1 MKSFDI
7 EAEDFLRS
15 VASGITAQ
23 FLSGRFEGS
32 WHPNGFAVFH
42 AGEAEGLGRLRLHVW
57 ARGQRVT
64 LDGQPAIHSHPWDL
78 CSLVLAGCYED
89 TIYRAEEFSAA
100 VPGLLQGYRIRF
112 GAAREGDTAYP
123 LPIWYRLTASE
134 QRSVTTGHC
143 HRLAAGV
150 LHATH
155 VPHSSFAATLV
166 LTSRAVD
173 LEKLLLI
180 GDVAFGAKTY
190 VRPAVSAGDLA
201 SMQLDLR
208 TAANL
213 VAASAPQKEDG
224 R

>member
-7 EAEDFLRS
+7 EAEAFLRS
-15 VASGITAQ
+15 VAGGLIAQ

-42 AGEAEGLGRLRLHVW
+42 AGEVEGLGRMRLHVW
-57 ARGQRVT
+57 ARDQRVT

-89 TIYRAEEFSAA
+89 TIYRAEEFSAPG
-100 VPGLLQGYRIRF
+100 PGLLQGYQIRF
-112 GAAREGDTAYP
+112 GAASEGDATNP

-134 QRSVTTGHC
+134 QRGVATGQC

-180 GDVAFGAKTY
+180 GDVAFGAQTY
-190 VRPAVSAGDLA
+190 VRPAVSTGDLA
-201 SMQLDLR
+201 CMQLDLR
-208 TAANL
+208 TAVNL
-213 VAASAPQKEDG
+213 VAASAPRKDDG